1 MTAGRH
7 YVLGTWRIWHPV
19 QGSRIY
25 ILTLLR
31 TIRIWIKSMM
41 RGSIEMLF
49 ALQFYLIFKAFL
61 ISFVKVLLCGATG
74 QPPAVDQPYN
84 SNTNDNDILPPLC
97 IGVVPFGLDCTQDEA
112 YEQQR
117 TENIYLWMIFAGWRG
132 IGSSSG
138 FRNTSVSGVA
148 PHLPCRHLWVEDI
161 LSNWCQKSALST
173 ALTIS
178 SFTKYA
184 YAQFNDQETWS
195 YVSIVTWGG
204 SSTQDH
210 ACYFVIFAAFY
221 CWLSR

>member
-1 MTAGRH
+1 
-7 YVLGTWRIWHPV
+7 
-19 QGSRIY
+19 
-25 ILTLLR
+25 
-31 TIRIWIKSMM
+31 MM
-41 RGSIEMLF
+41 RGSTELLF
-49 ALQFYLIFKAFL
+49 ALQFYLIFKAFF

-74 QPPAVDQPYN
+74 QPQALYQPYN
-84 SNTNDNDILPPLC
+84 SNTKWQWHFTTTVHWCCPLWIGLYARWSLWTTENGKHLFMNDICRVTWHRQLFWIQEHISEWRGTAPALPPPL
-97 IGVVPFGLDCTQDEA
+97 G
-112 YEQQR
+112 R
-117 TENIYLWMIFAGWRG
+117 RG
-132 IGSSSG
+132 Q
-138 FRNTSVSGVA
+138 
-148 PHLPCRHLWVEDI
+148 P